1 MPGLLGAVAIVL
13 VFLLSG
19 LKVLREYE
27 RAVVFRLGRLVGA
40 RGPGLVYVIP
50 GIEKALRIDL
60 RTITMDIPSQDVI
73 TKDNVSLKV
82 NAVLYFRVI
91 DSNRAVVEVENYLFA
106 TSQLA
111 QTTLRSVCGEAQ
123 LDELLAER
131 EKINAHL
138 QSIIDQHTEPWGIK
152 VVQVAVKHVVLAEA
166 VRRARL
172 PAARGADRAGARAR
186 ACGGASAR
194 GRPRRRAPPPRARRR
209 PACLPARRRRAR
221 PERHTRDPGSGVR
234 AAAERRAP
242 RAPLRRA
249 ARGGRRVGGARAR
262 RAAPRRAG

>member
-13 VFLLSG
+13 VFLMSG

-152 VVQVAVKHVVLAEA
+152 VVQVAVKHIELPEEMRRAMAKQAEA
-166 VRRARL
+166 
-172 PAARGADRAGARAR
+172 
-186 ACGGASAR
+186 
-194 GRPRRRAPPPRARRR
+194 
-209 PACLPARRRRAR
+209 
-221 PERHTRDPGSGVR
+221 ER
-234 AAAERRAP
+234 ERRAKIIAAEGEQQAAQKLHEAAQILEQTSAALQL
-242 RAPLRRA
+242 RYLQTLVEIGVEKNTTIVFPLPINLLSA
-249 ARGGRRVGGARAR
+249 
-262 RAAPRRAG
+262 